1 MELLKPH
8 DRGCRLFR
16 PIWLS
21 TLIQSSSDIRWIKT
35 EVTLRGPPDGRPCGR
50 SGGTRQSRPE
60 SAHSRRDCFAE
71 PVLGRRGAPTRGLAM
86 TVLFWNGPL
95 GTFET
100 PQAKAQGKFHG
111 RPPASE
117 SHYPGQLPQ
126 EQVTAGRR
134 RRIGNNFDI
143 SGAPVRND
151 LEILDSLYRFFL
163 GPQLGPT

>member
-1 MELLKPH
+1 MGLLKPH

-50 SGGTRQSRPE
+50 SGGDAAIPTWIGTQSTR
-60 SAHSRRDCFAE
+60 
-71 PVLGRRGAPTRGLAM
+71 LLRGACPRAARSADPWARNDSPFLEWTARHLRNTAS
-86 TVLFWNGPL
+86 
-95 GTFET
+95 
-100 PQAKAQGKFHG
+100 KAQGNFHG
-111 RPPASE
+111 RPPGSE

-134 RRIGNNFDI
+134 RRIGNDFDI